1 VASRAEA
8 GRGRAGG
15 VTWQKRLDRMF
26 PDGAFVHVVQ
36 DVPEEE
42 DGPTYVCPR
51 IMVTKEDLK
60 RPELMLV
67 APGVKSTYITLT
79 EIEDYATTPTRQDV
93 LFHTEIGDIY
103 RVTSYLTDFS
113 RQFAHQERTQHPDL
127 YGEPT

>member
-1 VASRAEA
+1 
-8 GRGRAGG
+8 
-15 VTWQKRLDRMF
+15 MF

-42 DGPTYVCPR
+42 DGPRYVCPR
-51 IMVTKEDLK
+51 IVVTKEDLK

-67 APGVKSTYITLT
+67 APGVKSTDITLV
-79 EIEDYATTPTRQDV
+79 EIEDYATTLSRQDV
-93 LFHTEIGDIY
+93 LFHTESGDTY